1 MSKRINLTQAVVAK
15 LDPPKNGRDNYRDT
29 KARGLVVT
37 VTSNGTKSYY
47 LYRRVKGRPSRILLG
62 HYPAMSVE
70 LARERAVT
78 TYAEIIGGADPNDE
92 KRRQRQGGIV
102 LGDVFEHFI
111 LNRVYARGSA
121 TTATTHRSRFD
132 TCLAEWRDRRIDSIR
147 RDEVIALHVRLG
159 RERGNTTSNRAVQ
172 LLRSLFNYAIDRLG
186 VEVMNPAAR
195 VELFRET
202 PRERFLNAN
211 ELPKF
216 FKAVADEPDET
227 FRDFFMVAL
236 FTGARRSNVQAMRWA
251 DVDLDSKTWTIPAEQ
266 FKTRKPMNVVLSA
279 EVVRVLKRRRK
290 YAIGEYVFPS
300 HGRRGHLVEP
310 KGAWERLR
318 QRSGLADLR
327 IHDLRRTLGS
337 WQAATGASL
346 PIIGKSLG
354 HTQASTTQIY
364 ARLDLDAVRES
375 VATATAAMTEAG
387 MAKGKGGAK

>member
-1 MSKRINLTQAVVAK
+1 MGKRINLTQAVVAK
-15 LDPPKNGRDNYRDT
+15 LDPPKSGRDSYRDT

-37 VTSNGTKSYY
+37 ITANGTKSYY

-62 HYPAMSVE
+62 HHPAMSVE

-78 TYAEIIGGADPNDE
+78 VYADIIGGADPNED
-92 KRRQRQGGIV
+92 KRVHRRGGLA
-102 LGDVFEHFI
+102 LGDVFDHYI
-111 LNRVYARGSA
+111 ANRVEARGSPR
-121 TTATTHRSRFD
+121 TLQTVRSRYD
-132 TCLAEWRDRRIDSIR
+132 TCLAEWATRRMDSIR

-159 RERGNTTSNRAVQ
+159 KDRGHTTANRAVQ
-172 LLRSLFNYAIDRLG
+172 LLRSLFNYAVVALRLDLS
-186 VEVMNPAAR
+186 NPAAR

-202 PRERFLNAN
+202 PRERFLNGD

-216 FKAVADEPDET
+216 FKAVKAEPDEV
-227 FRDFFMVAL
+227 FRDFFLVTL
-236 FTGARRSNVQAMRWA
+236 YTGARRWNVMSMRWA
-251 DVDLDSKTWTIPAEQ
+251 DVDLDSATWTIPAGQ
-266 FKTRKPMNVVLSA
+266 FKTRRPMNVVLST
-279 EVVRVLKRRRK
+279 EVLKILKRRRN
-290 YAIGEYVFPS
+290 YAVGDYVFPS
-300 HGRRGHLVEP
+300 HGKRGHLVEP

-337 WQAATGASL
+337 WQAAGGASL

-375 VATATAAMTEAG
+375 VATATAAMA
-387 MAKGKGGAK
+387 AAGKGGAK